1 MKVKVI
7 KAGLSSYWYANRI
20 GQEYDVVEIKLD
32 NHSKLEYKVIGSE
45 LVGTKYFDKDDVE
58 IINEEKTMFDIK
70 KDSWFI
76 YTPTH
81 EISKLVQNWLFDQ
94 GFVWQHHED
103 TSVRYTSS
111 LYLKLSPYTTGAF
124 CHTDSIDPK
133 YDTSKEIKL
142 TFKAVVDSVEFPEL
156 KTEEQKQLDIL
167 MQQITDLQAQ
177 AEKLQAI
184 VGK

>member
-7 KAGLSSYWYANRI
+7 KAGLKSYWYADKV
-20 GQEYDVVEIKLD
+20 GDTFEVESHKEGNGTWNYKLISE
-32 NHSKLEYKVIGSE
+32 NLWGS
-45 LVGTKYFDKDDVE
+45 YFDKDDVE
-58 IINEEKTMFDIK
+58 LIIEEKTVFDIK
-70 KDSWFI
+70 KDKWFI

-111 LYLKLSPYTTGAF
+111 LYIKLSPYATGAF

-142 TFKAVVDSVEFPEL
+142 TFKTVVDSVEFPEL

-167 MQQITDLQAQ
+167 MQQITDLQDQ
-177 AEKLQAI
+177 ATKLQGLI
-184 VGK
+184 NK

>member
-7 KAGLSSYWYANRI
+7 KAGLGSYWYADKLGEVFEVVVNNNGSWDYKEVGSPGVNR
-20 GQEYDVVEIKLD
+20 
-32 NHSKLEYKVIGSE
+32 
-45 LVGTKYFDKDDVE
+45 YFDKDDVE
-58 IINEEKTMFDIK
+58 IIKEVPMFDIK
-70 KDSWFI
+70 KDKWFI

-103 TSVRYTSS
+103 TSIRYTSS

-124 CHTDSIDPK
+124 CHTDSIDLK
-133 YDTSKEIKL
+133 HDTAKEIKL
-142 TFKAVVDSVEFPEL
+142 TFKTVVDFVEFPET
-156 KTEEQKQLDIL
+156 KSEEQKQLDIL
-167 MQQITDLQAQ
+167 MQQITDLQKQ
-177 AEKLQAI
+177 AEKLQGV

>member
-7 KAGLSSYWYANRI
+7 KASLYTYWYADRI
-20 GQEYDVVEIKLD
+20 GEIFDVRESDYNYVCNDQYEHAF
-32 NHSKLEYKVIGSE
+32 N
-45 LVGTKYFDKDDVE
+45 KDDVE
-58 IINEEKTMFDIK
+58 IIEDNSVFDIK
-70 KDSWFI
+70 KDKWFI

-81 EISKLVQNWLFDQ
+81 EISNLVQNWLFDQ

-111 LYLKLSPYTTGAF
+111 LYLKLSPHATGAF
-124 CHTDSIDPK
+124 CHTDSIDLK

-142 TFKAVVDSVEFPEL
+142 TFKKVVDSVEFPEL

-167 MQQITDLQAQ
+167 LAQISQLQAQ

>member
-7 KAGLSSYWYANRI
+7 KAGLSSYWYADKV
-20 GQEYDVVEIKLD
+20 GEVFEAVE
-32 NHSKLEYKVIGSE
+32 NTNGSWDFKE
-45 LVGTKYFDKDDVE
+45 VGGPGVSRYFDKDDVE
-58 IINEEKTMFDIK
+58 IINESVTMFDIK
-70 KDSWFI
+70 KDKWFI

-81 EISKLVQNWLFDQ
+81 EISKMVQNWLFDQ

-111 LYLKLSPYTTGAF
+111 LYLKLSPFTTGAF
-124 CHTDSIDPK
+124 CHTDSIDLK

-142 TFKAVVDSVEFPEL
+142 TFKTVIDSVEFPEL
-156 KTEEQKQLDIL
+156 KSEEQKQLDIL
-167 MQQITDLQAQ
+167 LQQIQELQQQ
-177 AEKLQAI
+177 AEKLQGV